1 MILNQPVIDSLSLA
15 TQFGR
20 LDFISAVLA
29 SLAVI
34 LVFGGVF
41 SFLNF
46 RNIAKEQ
53 ATKEAA
59 QVAEE
64 IAEKTAVLYLER
76 ELPDMIDNYY
86 ELVKSQFV
94 DNENS
99 VGYSDAQHKDDNG

>member
-1 MILNQPVIDSLSLA
+1 MSLNQPVIDSLSLA

-53 ATKEAA
+53 ATASS
-59 QVAEE
+59 QE
-64 IAEKTAVLYLER
+64 IAQLFYLS
-76 ELPDMIDNYY
+76 LA
-86 ELVKSQFV
+86 SQFV

-99 VGYSDAQHKDDNG
+99 VVSAANTVRRWIDSLWV